1 MILLKSVLIIALVA
15 VAMIGVTVPSGFAED
30 KDSEKLFPQHFT
42 MSEDAENVIV
52 SNRGHHVGTVSLQN
66 VEVIDK
72 EYYNLIKTSVKI
84 KVNVDLQEFVK
95 IYYKS
100 IAIVGEKKVYEAE
113 ISPECKSPR
122 DYNGLRDD
130 RFFHVSGKMGGEFII
145 ESCFSVEKHYEEFDI
160 YYANFTP
167 QTTGEYL
174 ERTGKAAQ
182 IYHMGSFSLNNSNL
196 ISTDIFSDL
205 TNTIISESSKV
216 ISEYSKDSDVV
227 MEQNI
232 ESVKDTSNKKLVCPS
247 NSYFGMDNDGNVAC
261 RDLKTN
267 EILAKYILGQT
278 TTQTSNPQKSP
289 SFFDMLSQFF
299 QNLFGGFSSEP
310 IENSIN
316 GITEDIPEKINQ
328 VLDDQLQQ
336 VKKLIPHIPIN
347 PTPTSECSSIE
358 GESRVSCLMG
368 VYSDVKPE
376 DWTNSDY
383 DFVVDFFERYCYYD
397 SGLCG
402 LYYDKIQIAYNHLQ

>member
-1 MILLKSVLIIALVA
+1 MILLKPVFLIAIVA
-15 VAMIGVTVPSGFAED
+15 VTMIGVMVPSAFANHNHQTTLIENGGTFDKEGKHRGCFAERVTMVF
-30 KDSEKLFPQHFT
+30 SFEVCPNEWWEKQADIEWKKYIQKNIERGGIMCERYENYPVKPFFFT
-42 MSEDAENVIV
+42 EGWDD
-52 SNRGHHVGTVSLQN
+52 GTPGKLCP
-66 VEVIDK
+66 EKYIRA
-72 EYYNLIKTSVKI
+72 KTM
-84 KVNVDLQEFVK
+84 L
-95 IYYKS
+95 
-100 IAIVGEKKVYEAE
+100 
-113 ISPECKSPR
+113 
-122 DYNGLRDD
+122 
-130 RFFHVSGKMGGEFII
+130 HW
-145 ESCFSVEKHYEEFDI
+145 
-160 YYANFTP
+160 
-167 QTTGEYL
+167 
-174 ERTGKAAQ
+174 
-182 IYHMGSFSLNNSNL
+182 SNL
-196 ISTDIFSDL
+196 SYLDLNEIINCPSGTQSVLVRQAEHDCLPVQTEKNIFSDL
-205 TNTIISESSKV
+205 TNTIISEPSKV
-216 ISEYSKDSDVV
+216 ISEYSEDSDIV

-347 PTPTSECSSIE
+347 PTPTSECSSKE

-376 DWTNSDY
+376 DWTVSDY
-383 DFVVDFFERYCYYD
+383 NFVVDFWERYCFYD

-402 LYYDKIQIAYNHLQ
+402 LYYDKIMISYNHLQ